1 MSPSGSPGAKQRSP
15 SLPRRRERW
24 YFSPSAIAAWALLGS
39 AFIASTLGGLPA
51 VLTVV
56 TGLAG
61 ALIVLLAAWR
71 REWEVPLH
79 AVAVTLLGVVV
90 WYADDRIWWLA
101 VAAVLTVSASFWVA
115 ITRGRRKVRETESK
129 SDALASQLDR
139 RISELFSLQELSYVL
154 SESIQ
159 LDRIVDQVVRYASRF
174 LQTDGAIVVLADDQR
189 VQRLRVVAASGTLEK
204 LQGQRAE
211 EGDAGLVWFAISR
224 ERIEVAQG
232 GTEGAVKLIGDV
244 SVRSAAVAPLRSQ
257 GVTMGALAV
266 ADRQGGPF
274 TTEDLWLLSTV
285 ATNASV
291 VLANSRLY
299 EIVRQSKEEWE
310 TAFNALTEGIAVVG
324 PDRAV
329 LRANRALAALADV
342 GESELVGLNFCETLF
357 GTSEAVEELISA
369 AYRGQRTAP
378 LVVRMERN
386 QRVLRLTAAPFAD
399 QPGRAPA
406 GTRPVVILVEDVTEQ
421 RILEA
426 QLIQNDKMASI
437 GQLVS
442 GVAHELNNPL
452 TSIAGLTELLLE
464 RAPEPSLPHEHLRV
478 IHDQAERAGRIVRNL
493 LTFARKG
500 VAEKVAVDLNDVAS
514 RTSLLIMY
522 ELQLHGIDLESDFHA
537 EPLVVLGDRYEL
549 QQVLLNLVNNAV
561 HAVSQLEAG
570 RPRRIRIETRLQG
583 GTAIL
588 RVCDSGSGV
597 PPHLVSYLFT
607 PFFTTKAPGEGTGL
621 GLSLSYGLVKAHGGE
636 LVYEAPPEGGAEFR
650 ISLPAYR
657 PPAGGPAV
665 EHQRVEARPTL
676 RRILVVDDDP
686 AVHRMVSALFT
697 PQGAVVEA
705 VRSGRQGIRMLKE
718 RDFDLVVVDALAAV
732 DPSRPFV
739 QAVASE
745 CPELCG
751 RLLVGV
757 AGNGELHEAAVQAG
771 ARGARKPFNLRE
783 LNAVAQE
790 IFASTPPRSPAATE
804 GR

>member
-1 MSPSGSPGAKQRSP
+1 M
-15 SLPRRRERW
+15 
-24 YFSPSAIAAWALLGS
+24 
-39 AFIASTLGGLPA
+39 
-51 VLTVV
+51 
-56 TGLAG
+56 
-61 ALIVLLAAWR
+61 LLAAWR

-90 WYADDRIWWLA
+90 WYANEHIWWLA
-101 VAAVLTVSASFWVA
+101 LAAVVTVSASFWVA
-115 ITRGRRKVRETESK
+115 ISRGRRKVREAESK
-129 SDALASQLDR
+129 SEALASQLDR

-159 LDRIVDQVVRYASRF
+159 LDRIVDQVVRYAGRF

-189 VQRLRVVAASGTLEK
+189 AQQLRVVAASGTLEA
-204 LQGQRAE
+204 LQGQKAE

-232 GTEGAVKLIGDV
+232 GPDGAVKLIAGV
-244 SVRSAAVAPLRSQ
+244 TVRSAAVAPLRSQ

-324 PDRAV
+324 PDGAV
-329 LRANRALAALADV
+329 LRANRALAALAEV
-342 GESELVGLNFCETLF
+342 GESELVGLNFCGMLF
-357 GTSEAVEELISA
+357 GGSEAVEDLIRA
-369 AYRGQRTAP
+369 AYGGQRLAP

-399 QPGRAPA
+399 QPG
-406 GTRPVVILVEDVTEQ
+406 RPVVILVEDVTEQ

-452 TSIAGLTELLLE
+452 TSIAGLAELLLE
-464 RAPEPSLPHEHLRV
+464 RAPDPSLPHEHLRV

-522 ELQLHGIDLESDFHA
+522 ELQLHGIELEPDFSP
-537 EPLVVLGDRYEL
+537 EPVVVLGDRYEL
-549 QQVLLNLVNNAV
+549 QQVLLNLANNAV
-561 HAVSQLEAG
+561 HALSQLEEG
-570 RPRRIRIETRLQG
+570 RPRRLRLETRLLS
-583 GTAIL
+583 GTAVL
-588 RVCDSGSGV
+588 RVCDSGPGV

-636 LVYEAPPEGGAEFR
+636 LIYEAPPEGGAEFR

-657 PPAGGPAV
+657 APESQPTAEPERREV
-665 EHQRVEARPTL
+665 RPSL

-697 PQGAVVEA
+697 AQGAVVEA
-705 VRSGRQGIRMLKE
+705 VRSGPQGIRMLRE
-718 RDFDLVVVDALAAV
+718 RDFDLVVVDAMAAV
-732 DPSRPFV
+732 DPTRLFV
-739 QAVASE
+739 QAVAAE
-745 CPELCG
+745 RPELCG
-751 RLLVGV
+751 RLVVGV
-757 AGNGELHEAAVQAG
+757 AGNGELHEAALEAG

-790 IFASTPPRSPAATE
+790 IFASSPPRSPAATE

>member
-1 MSPSGSPGAKQRSP
+1 MP
-15 SLPRRRERW
+15 SL
-24 YFSPSAIAAWALLGS
+24 
-39 AFIASTLGGLPA
+39 
-51 VLTVV
+51 LTFVA
-56 TGLAG
+56 GLAG

-79 AVAVTLLGVVV
+79 ATALSLLGVVV
-90 WYADDRIWWLA
+90 WFANERIWWLA
-101 VAAVLTVSASFWVA
+101 LLAVLTGSASFWVA
-115 ITRGRRKVRETESK
+115 ISRGRRRLREAESK
-129 SDALASQLDR
+129 NEALASQLDR

-159 LDRIVDQVVRYASRF
+159 LDRIVDQVARYAGRF
-174 LQTDGAIVVLADDQR
+174 LQTDGAIVVLADDEQGR
-189 VQRLRVVAASGTLEK
+189 SLRIVAATGTLES
-204 LQGQRAE
+204 LQGQKAE
-211 EGDAGLVWFAISR
+211 EDDVGLVRFAISR

-232 GTEGAVKLIGDV
+232 SGAGTVNLIAGTA
-244 SVRSAAVAPLRSQ
+244 VRSAAVAPLRSQ

-324 PDRAV
+324 PTGAV
-329 LRANRALAALADV
+329 LRANRALAALAEV
-342 GESELVGLNFCETLF
+342 GESELVGQDFCATLF
-357 GTSEAVEELISA
+357 GASDAVEELIRA

-378 LVVRMERN
+378 LVVRMERT

-399 QPGRAPA
+399 QPGRAES
-406 GTRPVVILVEDVTEQ
+406 GTRPVVLLVEDVTEQ

-464 RAPEPSLPHEHLRV
+464 QSPHSDFPHEHLRV
-478 IHDQAERAGRIVRNL
+478 IHDQAERAGRIVSNL

-500 VAEKVAVDLNDVAS
+500 VAEKTAVDLNDVAS
-514 RTSLLIMY
+514 RTSLLIVY
-522 ELQLHGIDLESDFHA
+522 ELQLHGIELESHLSP
-537 EPLVVLGDRYEL
+537 EPVIVLGDRYEL

-570 RPRRIRIETRLQG
+570 RPRRICLETATHG
-583 GTAIL
+583 AMAVL
-588 RVCDSGSGV
+588 RVVDSGPGV
-597 PPHLVSYLFT
+597 PPHLVNYLFT

-621 GLSLSYGLVKAHGGE
+621 GLSLSYGLVKAHGGV
-636 LVYEAPPEGGAEFR
+636 LAYEAPPEGGAEFR
-650 ISLPAYR
+650 ITLPAYHAPDDPPPTDSR
-657 PPAGGPAV
+657 PRREIRPAA
-665 EHQRVEARPTL
+665 H
-676 RRILVVDDDP
+676 RILVVDDDP
-686 AVHRMVSALFT
+686 AVHRTVSALFT

-705 VRSGRQGIRMLKE
+705 VRSGAQGLRMLKE
-718 RDFDLVVVDALAAV
+718 RDFDLVVADAMSAV
-732 DPSRPFV
+732 GPSELFV
-739 QAVASE
+739 HAVASE
-745 CPELCG
+745 CPELCA
-751 RLLVGV
+751 RLVVGFS
-757 AGNGELHEAAVQAG
+757 GNGDLPDRAAQAG
-771 ARGARKPFNLRE
+771 CRGARKPFNLRE
-783 LNAVAQE
+783 LNAVAQD